1 MENYFSKYFELVPSY
16 ILNRLQFKDK
26 FMATNAPFKMKG
38 IDHVVLRIKNLQ
50 LMKNFYCNVL
60 GCTIENEDDNIGL
73 YQVRAG
79 AQLID
84 FVPVDQMLGSIGG
97 PPPGKDG
104 HNMDH
109 FAIQIEP
116 YDDDAIRK
124 YLLEHGVDLG
134 ETIIRSGA
142 EGEGFGIQIKDPEGN
157 TVELKGPSIV
167 N

>member
-1 MENYFSKYFELVPSY
+1 
-16 ILNRLQFKDK
+16 
-26 FMATNAPFKMKG
+26 MATKAPFKMKG
-38 IDHVVLRIKNLQ
+38 IDHVVLRISNLQ
-50 LMKNFYCNVL
+50 KMKKFYCDVL

-84 FVPVDQMLGSIGG
+84 FVPVDQMLGRMGG
-97 PPPGKDG
+97 PSPGKYG

-109 FAIQIEP
+109 FAIKVEP

-124 YLLEHGVDLG
+124 YLFEHGVDLG

-157 TVELKGPSIV
+157 TIELKGPPIK